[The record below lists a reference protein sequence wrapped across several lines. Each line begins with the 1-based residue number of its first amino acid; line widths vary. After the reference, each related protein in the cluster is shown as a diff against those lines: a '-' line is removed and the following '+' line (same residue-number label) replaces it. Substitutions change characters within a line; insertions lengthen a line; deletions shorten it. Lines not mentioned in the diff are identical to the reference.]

1 MSAIRLLMRLSLTLL
16 LGLSLLGIV
25 LFASLPASA
34 ATITEF
40 TTPTPDSGPFG
51 ITVGPDG
58 NLWFTEDSHSANGIG
73 RITTAGV
80 VIEFP
85 IATPDAIPS
94 AITVGPDGNLWFTEF
109 NGNKIGRITTD
120 GVITEFAIPTVES
133 VPYGGITAGPD
144 GNLWFTEAGGNK
156 IGRITTDGVITE
168 FVVPTADSQPH
179 GITAG
184 PDSNLWFTELFG
196 NKIGR
201 ITTDGVI
208 TEFVVPTAD
217 SGPAGIAADPDGNLW
232 FTEHIG
238 NKIGRITTAGVITE
252 FTVPTAD
259 SGPQYITVGP
269 DGNLWFTE
277 ARASGNKIGRITTD
291 GVITE
296 FAVPTAD
303 SYPAGITVGP
313 DGNLWFTEEDAGK
326 IGRIFS
332 VSTPATPTG
341 PFSGIT
347 GTPYPF
353 MTGGSTSILGNPV
366 EYQFDWKGDGSDL
379 SAYGSATQSK
389 TWTAAGTYTV
399 RARAYDTVNTSVVSS
414 WSSGFS
420 VTITAP
426 AGPNVVISS
435 ISGPSTGKPGGRI
448 SIQNTVTNQGIQTAS
463 NVTVN
468 FYIST
473 DTQIDTGDKLIGK
486 RTISNLAPGGSSGPV
501 STMVTIPKNITQ
513 GFYFIG
519 GIVGNNTNFDPKGI
533 TICLSLLKAKLLSPK
548 NKGRNV
554 SRSPALSWSNVSV
567 ASSYEVQVATDS
579 GFTNIAASMTGLTS
593 IQWTV
598 TPALS
603 GGTTYFWR
611 ARAVNPC
618 GPGPWSMTWS
628 FKTM

>member
-1 MSAIRLLMRLSLTLL
+1 MSAIRLLMRLSLALL
-16 LGLSLLGIV
+16 LGLSLFGIV
-25 LFASLPASA
+25 FFASLPASA
-34 ATITEF
+34 VTIIELTV
-40 TTPTPDSGPFG
+40 PTPNSGPFG

-58 NLWFTEDSHSANGIG
+58 NLWFTEDSRSANGIG

-80 VIEFP
+80 VTEFP
-85 IATPDAIPS
+85 IPTPNAIPS
-94 AITVGPDGNLWFTEF
+94 AITT
-109 NGNKIGRITTD
+109 
-120 GVITEFAIPTVES
+120 
-133 VPYGGITAGPD
+133 GPD
-144 GNLWFTEAGGNK
+144 GNLWFTEA
-156 IGRITTDGVITE
+156 T
-168 FVVPTADSQPH
+168 
-179 GITAG
+179 
-184 PDSNLWFTELFG
+184 
-196 NKIGR
+196 
-201 ITTDGVI
+201 
-208 TEFVVPTAD
+208 
-217 SGPAGIAADPDGNLW
+217 
-232 FTEHIG
+232 
-238 NKIGRITTAGVITE
+238 
-252 FTVPTAD
+252 
-259 SGPQYITVGP
+259 
-269 DGNLWFTE
+269 
-277 ARASGNKIGRITTD
+277 GNKIGRITTD

-303 SYPAGITVGP
+303 SMPIYGITAGPDGNLWFTEASVSKIGRITTDGVITEFGVPTADSFPAGITVGP

-341 PFSGIT
+341 QFSGIT
-347 GTPYPF
+347 GTPYSF

-389 TWTAAGTYTV
+389 TWTAAGTYSV
-399 RARAYDTVNTSVVSS
+399 RARARDTVNTSVVSN
-414 WSSGFS
+414 WSLGLS

-468 FYIST
+468 FYISS

-533 TICLSLLKAKLLSPK
+533 TICVSLLKAKLLSPK

-554 SRSPALSWSNVSV
+554 SRSPALSWSNVSA